1 MNKKID
7 LHMHSLISD
16 GELLPSELARRAEV
30 LNHEAIAITDH
41 VDASNI
47 HLIPNLIDAVE
58 DINQNWDIQ
67 VFVGVEITH
76 VPVEIISKIAKKAR
90 SYGTE
95 IVVVHGET
103 LSEPVIE
110 GTNLEAVK
118 CEDVDILAHP
128 GLISKEAVELAK
140 ENEVALEISG
150 RSGHCLGNGH
160 VAKLATEIGADIII
174 NTDSHS
180 PNDLKNFEETK
191 LIGLGAG
198 LNEKELMKALVNTP
212 KKIIKKRRYSRM
224 PL

>member
-1 MNKKID
+1 
-7 LHMHSLISD
+7 MHSLISD

-30 LNHEAIAITDH
+30 LNHEVIAITDH

-47 HLIPNLIDAVE
+47 NIIPNLIDAVE
-58 DINQNWDIQ
+58 DINQNWNIK
-67 VFVGVEITH
+67 VLVGVEITY
-76 VPVEIISKIAKKAR
+76 VPVEIIAKTAKKAR
-90 SYGTE
+90 NYGAE
-95 IVVVHGET
+95 IVLVHGET
-103 LSEPVIE
+103 LSEPVVE

-128 GLISKEAVELAK
+128 GLIKREEVELAK
-140 ENEVALEISG
+140 ENDVALEISG
-150 RSGHCLGNGH
+150 RCGHCLGNGH
-160 VAKLATEIGADIII
+160 VAKIATEIGADLII

-198 LNEKELMKALVNTP
+198 LSDKEVMKALVNTP
-212 KKIIKKRRYSRM
+212 KKIIKKRRYTRM

>member
-1 MNKKID
+1 
-7 LHMHSLISD
+7 MHSLISD
-16 GELLPSELARRAEV
+16 GELLPSELARREEV

-47 HLIPNLIDAVE
+47 NMIPNLINVVE
-58 DINQNWDIQ
+58 DINQNWNIK
-67 VFVGVEITH
+67 VLVGVEITH
-76 VPVEIISKIAKKAR
+76 VPVEIIAKTAKKAR
-90 SYGTE
+90 NYGAE
-95 IVVVHGET
+95 IVLVHGET
-103 LSEPVIE
+103 LSEPVVE

-128 GLISKEAVELAK
+128 GLIKREEVELAK
-140 ENEVALEISG
+140 ENDVVLEISG

-160 VAKLATEIGADIII
+160 VAKLATEIGADLII

-180 PNDLKNFEETK
+180 PYDLKNFEETK

-198 LNEKELMKALVNTP
+198 LSDKEVMKSLVNTP
-212 KKIIKKRRYSRM
+212 KKIIKKRRYTRM